1 MGKKISELDRAVSLN
16 NGDLFVLSQ
25 VDAQAETGF
34 KSVSTPVSDAAQK
47 LLKGLEFP
55 TDLQTDSKTPIG
67 AINELNRFRND
78 VSEKELIE
86 PVNILDIS
94 KASAGYYWRG
104 VLTPSADYNNTGFIP
119 VEPGKTLTFQY
130 GTQYVGPNRVI
141 ASMRFIDAYDE
152 DKNNIPSASAL
163 AQTEYTVPAGVHYVI
178 LGVARPFLKLDNSN
192 FESVVYNR
200 EVIEYSPYFE
210 PYYKSVIKPEALPL
224 DLHVYLPKEIP
235 VGIGRT
241 IELYNEL
248 VCLEAKKFH
257 LRYSCSIGVQ
267 YERKFSITG
276 TTAGDYLLNL
286 YIYDDDMRLLLS
298 RQSVVRVVADSLV
311 SEKKIIPVGDSL
323 TNLKPWLSEV
333 QSLSNAAIKF
343 IGTRGRSDSTIRHEG
358 RSGMS
363 AAGYNENFEYTFDP
377 NYQGNPQISGEV
389 NPFWNGTRFSLAHY
403 NTNQSATVGTADAML
418 LFLGT
423 NDVFGGYTA
432 EESAQHIKT
441 LVDNIRLDNA
451 SIPIFICNTIYRS
464 NQNGYYSNGGQGFT
478 AASGW
483 AFDSDLKIMNFQNA
497 LENALNG
504 YSNLYFVPLS
514 VCMDREY
521 DFGQVPVAV
530 NPRLP
535 DVTVNIPSESVHPQ
549 NAGYMQIADVMYS
562 SFILHLSA

>member
-1 MGKKISELDRAVSLN
+1 MGKKISELDRAASLN

-25 VDAQAETGF
+25 VDAQAETGY

-47 LLKGLEFP
+47 FLKEIEFP

-67 AINELNRFRND
+67 AINELNSFRND

-86 PVNILDIS
+86 PVNIFDIT
-94 KASAGYYWRG
+94 KASTGYYWRG
-104 VLTPSADYNNTGFIP
+104 EYTSSSSYNNTGFIP
-119 VEPGKTLTFQY
+119 VEPGKTITFQY
-130 GTQYVGPNRVI
+130 GNRYAGPTRVI

-152 DKNNIPSASAL
+152 NKNNISSASVTTK
-163 AQTEYTVPAGVHYVI
+163 TEYTVPAGVHYVI
-178 LGVARPFLKLDNSN
+178 LGISTAFLKLDNSL

-200 EVIEYSPYFE
+200 EIIDYSPYFE
-210 PYYKSVIKPEALPL
+210 PYFKSVIKPEALPL

-248 VCLEAKKFH
+248 VCLEAKKYH

-286 YIYDDDMRLLLS
+286 YIYDDDMRLLRS
-298 RQSVVRVVADSLV
+298 RQSVVRVVANSLV

-333 QSLSNAAIKF
+333 QSLSNSTIKF
-343 IGTRGRSDSTIRHEG
+343 IGTRGRSDSLIRHEG
-358 RSGMS
+358 RSGMD
-363 AAGYNENFEYTFDP
+363 AAGYNENFEYTFDS

-403 NTNQSATVGTADAML
+403 NTNQSATVGTADAVQ

-451 SIPIFICNTIYRS
+451 TIPIFICNTIYRS

-535 DVTVNIPSESVHPQ
+535 DVTINIPNESVHPQ